1 MKEKE
6 IKKQVKLLAK
16 QKKFEQIYLEY
27 GPKYFRK
34 YVSRKYKK
42 EDIKKL
48 RKEGK
53 FLDIYTK
60 YGEDYWEDIWGKD
73 AKEELG
79 RELTK
84 KEKFFNKDFLH
95 ILVKCI
101 KYMRSYFIGIMA
113 VASVT
118 PLLIASGQEE
128 MEEAKNAK
136 KYAKEI
142 DEYEKAI
149 KEYAKKFDIHSQSD
163 MEIIMRTMKDMHDT
177 IKGYGQPKLDIMG
190 YQGIDVM
197 YEGGVGI
204 CREYG

>member
-1 MKEKE
+1 MKERE

-48 RKEGK
+48 KEEGK

-60 YGEDYWEDIWGKD
+60 YGEDYWEDVWGKD

-79 RELTK
+79 RKMTK
-84 KEKFFNKDFLH
+84 KEICSNRNF
-95 ILVKCI
+95 IVELVR
-101 KYMRSYFIGIMA
+101 YMRVYFISIMA
-113 VASVT
+113 ALSVV
-118 PLLIASGQEE
+118 PLLMASGQEE

-177 IKGYGQPKLDIMG
+177 IKGYGEPKLDIMG

-204 CREYG
+204 CRKYG